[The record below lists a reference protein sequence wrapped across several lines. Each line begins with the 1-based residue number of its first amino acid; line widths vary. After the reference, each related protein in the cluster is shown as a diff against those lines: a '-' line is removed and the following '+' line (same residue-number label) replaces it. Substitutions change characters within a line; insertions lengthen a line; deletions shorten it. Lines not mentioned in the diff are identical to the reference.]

1 MRIKLLSINIL
12 CMLLIFSIVS
22 CEGFDNESDT
32 QSFQLVSFF
41 DLRDRETFIQITN
54 TDGLDGRIHVQI
66 FDVENNCNENDFFD
80 NYTGNDTHVYNMRNI
95 ESNDGNPAGVLLPE
109 NAYGFVVITE
119 TIERPRNLIGNFR
132 VIDNKGYEYRTN
144 LLGRRFLATSPS
156 TESDFTF
163 NFNVQGAVSL
173 SDIVGFT
180 YNIFDSPNPFEVTAA
195 DLTRSWG
202 LVDIDILDLNE
213 NVFSCRNVIF
223 ACTDQDNPLLES
235 LLEFVSNNSNGSA
248 NVASFEYGINNAIP
262 HSKGGELLCPG
273 NNIQEGFVNINL
285 IGNIGTGGLFIGLNN
300 GNGRGSMDSWWI
312 VNKCIAAPQNC

>member
-1 MRIKLLSINIL
+1 MVSDAPAVVCPHRPAAALRLD
-12 CMLLIFSIVS
+12 IV
-22 CEGFDNESDT
+22 T
-32 QSFQLVSFF
+32 
-41 DLRDRETFIQITN
+41 
-54 TDGLDGRIHVQI
+54 
-66 FDVENNCNENDFFD
+66 
-80 NYTGNDTHVYNMRNI
+80 
-95 ESNDGNPAGVLLPE
+95 NDGNPAGVLLPE

-119 TIERPRNLIGNFR
+119 TIEHPLNLIGNFR

-144 LLGRRFLATSPS
+144 LLGRSFVDTRES

-180 YNIFDSPNPFEVTAA
+180 YNVFESSNPFEVTAA
-195 DLTRSWG
+195 DLTRSYG

-223 ACTDQDNPLLES
+223 SCTDQDNPRLEELLEEVGNAS
-235 LLEFVSNNSNGSA
+235 
-248 NVASFEYGINNAIP
+248 VASFEYGINNALP

-285 IGNIGTGGLFIGLNN
+285 LNYIGTGGMFIGLNN
-300 GNGRGSMDSWWI
+300 GNSRGSMDSWWI
-312 VNKCIAAPQNC
+312 VNKCIAAPFACPGGGDTA